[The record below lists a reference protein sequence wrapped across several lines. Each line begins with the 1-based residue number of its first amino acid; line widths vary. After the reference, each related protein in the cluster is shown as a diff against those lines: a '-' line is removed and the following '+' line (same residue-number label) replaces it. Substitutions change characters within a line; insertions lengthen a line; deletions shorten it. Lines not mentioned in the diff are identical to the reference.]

1 MKPPP
6 LKYARPD
13 DLSDVLTLLEQHGDE
28 AKLLAGGQSL
38 MPMLN
43 FRLIRPSV
51 LIDLGAVGGMDSL
64 TVDGGTLIA
73 GAMVRQTSAKQSHEV
88 SATTPLV
95 VQALRHVGHL
105 QIRNRGTIGGSLA
118 HAAPAAELPAV
129 ALILDAEMVLRN
141 SRADRIVHA
150 SDFYRGPFTTAA
162 NPDEVLT
169 EIRFHNVAGSR
180 TTFLELA
187 RRAGDFALAGVAALA
202 RVGSDARTISEARLV
217 AIGVSGEPMRLSE
230 AEAVITGAPCT
241 QETFLE
247 AGVAAARQVTT
258 FTDLHATAEYRKE
271 MLAVLVSRAL
281 SEVAAPWDR

>member
-13 DLSDVLTLLEQHGDE
+13 DLNDVLTLLAQHGDE

-43 FRLIRPSV
+43 FRLLRPSV
-51 LIDLGAVGGMDSL
+51 LIDLSAVSGMDSL
-64 TVDGGTLIA
+64 TVDGETLIA
-73 GAMVRQTSAKQSHEV
+73 GAMVRQTSAMQSHEV
-88 SATTPLV
+88 SAATPLV

-129 ALILDAEMVLRN
+129 ALTLDAEMVLRN

-150 SDFYRGPFTTAA
+150 SDFFRGPFTTAA

-169 EIRFHNVAGSR
+169 EIRFHNLAGSR

-202 RVGSDARTISEARLV
+202 RVDSDTRTISEARLV

-230 AEAVITGAPCT
+230 AEAVVTGAPAT
-241 QETFLE
+241 RETFRE
-247 AGVAAARQVTT
+247 AGIAAARQVTT

-281 SEVAAPWDR
+281 AEVAAL